1 MRFYLLTCSIVPFA
15 VLCCLFSLSGCGA
28 GGASQTEGAAKLIE
42 IAIAPANQT
51 ISQGA
56 ILQLGATGT
65 YSDKTTQNLTASVVW
80 QTSPSTV
87 ATITTNGKVTGVG
100 QGVAQVSAVYQGVM
114 GSTAVTVGQPA
125 LLSITVSPNA
135 SSLPVGESEQLTA
148 TGNFSDGTTQNLTQ
162 SATWGSS
169 APAVAHVNAQ
179 GVATGMAVGVAQV
192 SAAYQGITG
201 SGSLTIGQA
210 ALLSITVSSNSS
222 SLPVGESEQFTATG
236 NFTDGTTQNLT
247 QSATWTS
254 SEPTVASVSSSG
266 WVATNAVGTDM
277 ISATAGSVVGS
288 ASLTVT
294 SAVVV
299 ALNIVP
305 TTSTMV
311 LESNDQFQAIG
322 TYSNGTTQNM
332 TGNVAWSSTQP
343 NIASV
348 STGGLVI
355 ANQVGSTTIL
365 AETSDLTASASLTV
379 TPLLLVN
386 YFNLAN
392 SQNSGIDG
400 TIRLSNPGV
409 TSGGICAMIYV
420 FDSKQDLNEC
430 CGCFVSDSGLLTLS
444 LIHDLTSNP
453 LTGIQPT
460 AGAIE
465 IVASD
470 VGQNGQCNAGSL
482 TPNGVLV
489 GWATSVQ
496 GSQGSYQVTEATSG
510 QAPLSTSEAI
520 VLPTECSVVQQLGSG
535 QGICT
540 CGSGN

>member
-1 MRFYLLTCSIVPFA
+1 
-15 VLCCLFSLSGCGA
+15 
-28 GGASQTEGAAKLIE
+28 
-42 IAIAPANQT
+42 
-51 ISQGA
+51 
-56 ILQLGATGT
+56 
-65 YSDKTTQNLTASVVW
+65 KTTQNLTASVVW

-125 LLSITVSPNA
+125 LLSITVSP
-135 SSLPVGESEQLTA
+135 
-148 TGNFSDGTTQNLTQ
+148 
-162 SATWGSS
+162 
-169 APAVAHVNAQ
+169 
-179 GVATGMAVGVAQV
+179 
-192 SAAYQGITG
+192 
-201 SGSLTIGQA
+201 
-210 ALLSITVSSNSS
+210 NSS

-379 TPLLLVN
+379 TPLL
-386 YFNLAN
+386 
-392 SQNSGIDG
+392 
-400 TIRLSNPGV
+400 
-409 TSGGICAMIYV
+409 
-420 FDSKQDLNEC
+420 
-430 CGCFVSDSGLLTLS
+430 
-444 LIHDLTSNP
+444 
-453 LTGIQPT
+453 
-460 AGAIE
+460 
-465 IVASD
+465 
-470 VGQNGQCNAGSL
+470 
-482 TPNGVLV
+482 
-489 GWATSVQ
+489 
-496 GSQGSYQVTEATSG
+496 
-510 QAPLSTSEAI
+510 
-520 VLPTECSVVQQLGSG
+520 
-535 QGICT
+535 
-540 CGSGN
+540 